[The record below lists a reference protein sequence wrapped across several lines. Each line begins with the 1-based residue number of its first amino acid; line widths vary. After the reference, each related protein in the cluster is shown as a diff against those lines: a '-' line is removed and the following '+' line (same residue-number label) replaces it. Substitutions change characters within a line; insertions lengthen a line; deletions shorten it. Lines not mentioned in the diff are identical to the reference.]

1 MRHSPIVLVVR
12 FRISK
17 IFLLSHCLDLI
28 DKHHLS
34 IFPLDLTLLSR
45 LIFIIFISLTLV
57 LVVEGRELDIQ
68 PICRAEFSHVMDEE
82 PMIVRDLI
90 EDVSD
95 NQTEEVKE
103 ESVKK

>member
-1 MRHSPIVLVVR
+1 
-12 FRISK
+12 
-17 IFLLSHCLDLI
+17 
-28 DKHHLS
+28 
-34 IFPLDLTLLSR
+34 
-45 LIFIIFISLTLV
+45 
-57 LVVEGRELDIQ
+57 
-68 PICRAEFSHVMDEE
+68 MDEE

>member
-57 LVVEGRELDIQ
+57 
-68 PICRAEFSHVMDEE
+68 
-82 PMIVRDLI
+82 I